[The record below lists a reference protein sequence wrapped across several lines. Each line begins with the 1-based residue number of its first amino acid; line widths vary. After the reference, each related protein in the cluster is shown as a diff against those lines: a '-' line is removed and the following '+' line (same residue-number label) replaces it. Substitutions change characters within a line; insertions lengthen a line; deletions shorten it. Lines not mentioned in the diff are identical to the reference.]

1 MLHNCKL
8 KETLKW
14 HLIIGTA
21 GFITQQVIVTL
32 ISHVYN
38 SMTRL
43 HIEQD
48 RLPDTVKSEISI

>member
-1 MLHNCKL
+1 MAFHN
-8 KETLKW
+8 W
-14 HLIIGTA
+14 HYRVY
-21 GFITQQVIVTL
+21 ITQQVIVTL

-48 RLPDTVKSEISI
+48 RLPDTVKSEIGI